1 MFNNETFII
10 AEIGNNHEGSFKVAK
25 ELVSKAAEAGVDAVK
40 FQTFKVSEFLNKK
53 SERFNFYK
61 RLELTELEFFNLFEY
76 AKKKGLFFISTPLDI
91 QSAKFLGKFAD
102 CIKIA
107 SADIDYYP
115 LVEIVAKIKK
125 PTIISTGM
133 SNLSRVSTAYKNF
146 LHLKK
151 KKFGILHCVS
161 AYPADLSELNLN
173 CINTLSKKFNAT
185 IGYSD
190 HCLGL
195 DACLT
200 AVSLGAKIIEKH
212 FTLDN
217 NFSSFRDHKLSANP
231 NDLKNLVTKV
241 RSIENML
248 GDKKKILRFSEKK
261 IFIQTRRYMVVKKNM
276 KKNSILNIDNV
287 CWVRGKKGILPIK
300 NINQKK
306 IKIKKDKINL
316 DLVTKGEIS

>member
-1 MFNNETFII
+1 MFNNNTFII

-25 ELVSKAAEAGVDAVK
+25 ELVSKAAEAKVDAVK

-53 SERFNFYK
+53 NEKFDFYK
-61 RLELTELEFFNLFEY
+61 NLELTELEFFKLFEY

-91 QSAKFLGKFAD
+91 SSAKFLAKFAD
-102 CIKIA
+102 CIKIS
-107 SADIDYYP
+107 SADIDYHP
-115 LVEIVAKIKK
+115 LVEIVAKLKK

-133 SNLSRVSTAYKNF
+133 SNISRVSAAYKNF

-151 KKFGILHCVS
+151 KNFGLMHCVS
-161 AYPADLSELNLN
+161 SYPADLSEINLN
-173 CINTLSKKFNAT
+173 CINTLSKNFNAT

-195 DACLT
+195 DACLA
-200 AVSLGAKIIEKH
+200 AVSVGAKIIEKH

-217 NFSSFRDHKLSANP
+217 NFSNFRDHKLSANP
-231 NDLKNLVTKV
+231 NDLKNLVTKI
-241 RSIENML
+241 RSIEYML
-248 GDKKKILRFSEKK
+248 GKKKKRLRFSEKK
-261 IFIQTRRYMVVKKNM
+261 IFMQTRRYMVVKKNV
-276 KKNSILNIDNV
+276 KKNSILNNDNI

-306 IKIKKDKINL
+306 IKIKKDKTIHSLNL
-316 DLVTKGEIS
+316 MFF